1 MISDALRIDIEKWS
15 VRKDENPVF
24 HRARTG
30 RLTRAMITRYI
41 ANVTYMIGLTPRML
55 MHARDEA
62 RKRNDQPLA
71 QFFQQKLEEETGH
84 VEWGEA
90 DLESLTKVAVAP
102 TSTAT
107 TASIEAMAKYL
118 TSTIDRDPAL
128 YLAYVA
134 FTEYITVLLG
144 PELLSSIEEHCGVPR
159 TSMSV
164 IDNHIVL
171 DQGHVE
177 ENFGIIDD
185 LVPDPRKLS
194 PMRNTLSDIFGFFDG
209 FCREVALTDAN
220 DESTRHVSAA

>member
-1 MISDALRIDIEKWS
+1 
-15 VRKDENPVF
+15 
-24 HRARTG
+24 
-30 RLTRAMITRYI
+30 
-41 ANVTYMIGLTPRML
+41 ML

-62 RKRNDQPLA
+62 RRRSDEPLA
-71 QFFQQKLEEETGH
+71 AFYQHKLEEETGH

-90 DLESLTKVAVAP
+90 DLESLTKVVVAP
-102 TSTAT
+102 ASTTT
-107 TASIEAMAKYL
+107 TASIEALAKYL

-128 YLAYVA
+128 YLTYVA

-144 PELLSSIEEHCGVPR
+144 PELLSSIVEHCGVPR

-171 DQGHVE
+171 DQDHVE

-185 LVPDPRKLS
+185 LVAEPRKLS

-209 FCREVALTDAN
+209 FCREVTLTEAN
-220 DESTRHVSAA
+220 DESNRHVSAA